1 MWLRFKAKGNLKLE
15 LKMKVIWNTCDKEL
29 GSEIKSAYENYSKV
43 HFETS
48 KIHSLLEKLM

>member
-1 MWLRFKAKGNLKLE
+1 MWLRFKTKGNLKLE
-15 LKMKVIWNTCDKEL
+15 LKMKVIWNTWDKEL